1 MLTSG
6 GFGLKLVAV
15 FCLFLISLKLR
26 AKNLYLFS
34 VWEIP
39 IILQVP
45 YLTFFHQE
53 NIIL

>member
-6 GFGLKLVAV
+6 VFGLKLVGI
-15 FCLFLISLKLR
+15 FCLFLVTLKLR
-26 AKNLYLFS
+26 AKSLHLFS
-34 VWEIP
+34 VWEI
-39 IILQVP
+39 IVILQVP